1 MTKDRLLELKSGQP
15 HAQIRNGLNNG
26 ANTSNEV
33 TNAENDEQKKK
44 SEKKIKKE
52 QQKMEEMFKEAKQ
65 IREWLESIEEDTK
78 TIKRLHTLA
87 LHSARTDD
95 ETQNKM
101 MDTMVRIKTVSLRAK
116 SGLKSL
122 EKQMGSKMSHVMTRM
137 LSVQHSTLSKRYQSA
152 ITAYQA
158 ELVNYKERCESLIKT
173 QLQIVGA
180 KYATDEEMEAL
191 LDQENTQVFVNNYIR
206 ETTEAKQALQM
217 ARLRHNEII
226 GLEKSI
232 LELKELFVDMAMLVQ
247 SQGEVIDRI
256 EYNVKQGVNFVTDG
270 NQDLGKGKRYRIKAR
285 KKKLWLI
292 MCLVTIL
299 LVLILLAVIKM
310 MLDKLL

>member
-1 MTKDRLLELKSGQP
+1 
-15 HAQIRNGLNNG
+15 
-26 ANTSNEV
+26 
-33 TNAENDEQKKK
+33 
-44 SEKKIKKE
+44 
-52 QQKMEEMFKEAKQ
+52 MEEMFKEAKQ

-173 QLQIVGA
+173 QLQIVLLSVKQRNIGSVLVGA